1 VKILQ
6 GLKTKFLLCSALA
19 VLFAGGLIPIFTA
32 QIAYAVG
39 LLTYRTI
46 EMSSSANG
54 GLTAGQGVT
63 YTISFKTATAGAI
76 EGIVIDFCDNSP
88 IPGESCTYT
97 AGQSINLTNV
107 SWTGGS
113 ITGPSDTTTSNWTIS
128 KTSPLLI
135 ISDATS
141 STSEPTNTQ
150 VTIVMSGFTNPN
162 YSACTGGTPPNCTFY
177 ARLFTYSLNT
187 SATSY
192 TPSPLYTTNLL
203 DDGGVALSTN
213 QQVTVTSK
221 VQEQLTFCVY
231 TGASCSA
238 GGGSVTLGDSTG
250 VLYTTGPFVDKTTQY
265 SVSTNANYGL
275 AIRMLGTTLT
285 SGANTITAIGATPAT
300 SNPNHDQFGMCTV
313 ISNTAPMSL
322 VAQSPY
328 NNASCSSTTQTAN
341 QAGNATGGDGGA
353 SFGFDTNASTG
364 TTSTYGGLLDQAAA
378 GSSAGSATGVI
389 AMIGNVA
396 VTQAAGIYTTTLTF
410 VATSSY

>member
-1 VKILQ
+1 MKYLWE
-6 GLKTKFLLCSALA
+6 LKNKLLLGGALA
-19 VLFAGGLIPIFTA
+19 LIFAGGLIPIFTG
-32 QIAYAVG
+32 QIAYAAG
-39 LLTYRTI
+39 LLTQRTI

-54 GLTAGQGVT
+54 GITAGQGVT

-97 AGQSINLTNV
+97 AGQSINLSSV
-107 SWTGGS
+107 SWAGGS
-113 ITGPSDTTTSNWTIS
+113 ITGPSDTATGNWVIS

-135 ISDATS
+135 ISDSTS
-141 STSEPTNTQ
+141 STSEPANTQ

-213 QQVTVTSK
+213 QQVVVTSK

-250 VLYTTGPFVDKTTQY
+250 VLYTTGPFVDKTTQFT
-265 SVSTNANYGL
+265 VSTNANYGL
-275 AIRMLGTTLT
+275 SIRMLGTTLT
-285 SGANTITAIGATPAT
+285 SGSNTITAIGASAAA
-300 SNPNHDQFGMCTV
+300 SNPGNDQFGMCTYV
-313 ISNTAPMSL
+313 TNTGMTLSP
-322 VAQSPY
+322 QTPY
-328 NNASCSSTTQTAN
+328 NNAACNTTTQTAN
-341 QAGNATGGDGGA
+341 LAGNATGGNGTA
-353 SFGFDTNASTG
+353 QFGFDTNNTTG
-364 TTSTYGGLLDQAAA
+364 TTSPYGGVLASAST
-378 GSSAGSATGVI
+378 GVSAGSATGVI

-396 VTQAAGIYTTTLTF
+396 ITQAAGIYTTTLTF